1 MVGILFIVA
10 LILAWPTFG
19 LSLVAWFVLAWF
31 KARQKVAGINRREE
45 LKTVIEPLFQE
56 RFSDF
61 FYALDMPTAFD
72 EELTEQEAHQCGRHV
87 MNYLAHNPSEAAIF
101 MKGLEKWRTKGS
113 PTLCDPVTA
122 ASDEKN
128 LNAKG
133 EIHLTSY
140 RAVEAVMTNNA
151 GLRCFSKISLPQVA
165 LNRSTLEVN
174 LFSRP
179 G

>member
-1 MVGILFIVA
+1 MGILFIVA

-19 LSLVAWFVLAWF
+19 LSLVAWFVLVWF
-31 KARQKVAGINRREE
+31 NARRKVAGINRREE
-45 LKTVIEPLFQE
+45 VKNVIEPLFQG
-56 RFSDF
+56 RFSEF
-61 FYALDMPTAFD
+61 FNALDMPTTLN
-72 EELTEQEAHQCGRHV
+72 EKLTEQEAHQCGRHI

-122 ASDEKN
+122 ASDESN

-133 EIHLTSY
+133 EIHLTAY
-140 RAVEAVMTNNA
+140 RAVESVMTNNS
-151 GLRCFSKISLPQVA
+151 GLRCFSKINLPLVA

-174 LFSRP
+174 LFSRS

>member
-1 MVGILFIVA
+1 MGILFVVA

-19 LSLVAWFVLAWF
+19 LSLVAWFVLVWF
-31 KARQKVAGINRREE
+31 NSRHKVAGINRREE
-45 LKTVIEPLFQE
+45 LKNVIEPLFMG
-56 RFSDF
+56 RFADF
-61 FYALDMPTAFD
+61 FHALDMPTLT
-72 EELTEQEAHQCGRHV
+72 EELTEQEAYQCGRHV

-122 ASDEKN
+122 ASDENN

-133 EIHLTSY
+133 EIHLTAY
-140 RAVEAVMTNNA
+140 RAVEVLMTNNSD
-151 GLRCFSKISLPQVA
+151 LRCFSKINLPLVA

-174 LFSRP
+174 HFSRS